1 MDKICVSILQP
12 DTRQMD
18 ILQRREILQMRLRA
32 LNSFIVS
39 FHRLHLH
46 RTSAI
51 VLGEKKKKWKP
62 DQIAL
67 LFQEKRVKKHAT
79 KDSSELGV
87 KRMIA
92 VRERELM
99 RKGEQKCHV
108 EQYNLRRGNK

>member
-1 MDKICVSILQP
+1 MCVSILQP

-18 ILQRREILQMRLRA
+18 ILQRREILQMNLRA

-46 RTSAI
+46 RPSAI
-51 VLGEKKKKWKP
+51 VLGEKKWKP

-67 LFQEKRVKKHAT
+67 LFQEKGWKKHAT
-79 KDSSELGV
+79 KAPSELGV
-87 KRMIA
+87 KQKHTKA
-92 VRERELM
+92 VRADE
-99 RKGEQKCHV
+99 KGWTKICHV

>member
-1 MDKICVSILQP
+1 
-12 DTRQMD
+12 
-18 ILQRREILQMRLRA
+18 MRLRA

-51 VLGEKKKKWKP
+51 VLGEKKKKKVKAGS
-62 DQIAL
+62 DRL
-67 LFQEKRVKKHAT
+67 TFSGKKGEKTRNRRLFGTRCET
-79 KDSSELGV
+79 DDSSE
-87 KRMIA
+87 
-92 VRERELM
+92 RERELM